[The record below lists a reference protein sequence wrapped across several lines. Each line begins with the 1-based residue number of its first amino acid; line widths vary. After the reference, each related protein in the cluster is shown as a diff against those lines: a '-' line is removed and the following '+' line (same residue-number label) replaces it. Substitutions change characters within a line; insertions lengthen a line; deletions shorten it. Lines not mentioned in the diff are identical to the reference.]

1 MSRSFMNNKRY
12 LLSIDKPCKKEW
24 TSMSQSD
31 DGRFCAHCS
40 KSVVDFTQLTD
51 TQVVRILEQ
60 NSGKLCGRLTEDQL
74 NRTIQIYHPKSTS
87 RLYKILA
94 GIFLFGISK
103 NSLALNLKNFD
114 KATFSIVDNKLTN
127 THLSKN
133 NSDLAKDSL
142 KNVVQGL
149 VIDSETN
156 MPLAFASVFIKD
168 KKIGTNTDMYGKFT
182 LVIPDS
188 LLTRKMYLH
197 IRFIGY
203 EPITVLINKKDLP
216 ISNHTFLVK
225 VQRELLGE
233 VIIVSKKKK
242 WWQ

>member
-1 MSRSFMNNKRY
+1 MKNKRY

-31 DGRFCAHCS
+31 DGRFCSHCS

-51 TQVVRILEQ
+51 SQVVKIIEQ
-60 NSGKLCGRLTEDQL
+60 NSGKLCGRLSQEQL
-74 NRTIQIYHPKSTS
+74 KRTIQIYQPKNTA

-94 GIFLFGISK
+94 GVFLFGISK
-103 NSLALNLKNFD
+103 NSLALNLKNFERGSV
-114 KATFSIVDNKLTN
+114 SIIDNKLTN

-133 NSDLAKDSL
+133 KSDLAKDSL

-156 MPLAFASVFIKD
+156 MPLVFASVFIKD
-168 KKIGTNTDMYGKFT
+168 KKILTSTDMYGKFT

-188 LLTRKMYLH
+188 LLTRKMYLD

>member
-1 MSRSFMNNKRY
+1 MNNKRY
-12 LLSIDKPCKKEW
+12 LLSVDKPCEKEW
-24 TSMSQSD
+24 TAMSQSD

-60 NSGKLCGRLTEDQL
+60 NSGKLCGRLTQEQL
-74 NRTIQIYHPKSTS
+74 NRTIQIYQPKNTS

-103 NSLALNLKNFD
+103 NSLALNLKNFNT
-114 KATFSIVDNKLTN
+114 APFSVINNKLTN
-127 THLSKN
+127 THFSKN

-142 KNVVQGL
+142 KNVVQGQL
-149 VIDSETN
+149 IDSETN

-168 KKIGTNTDMYGKFT
+168 KKIGTSTDMYGKFS

-188 LLTRKMYLH
+188 LLTKKIYLD
-197 IRFIGY
+197 IRYVDY

-225 VQRELLGE
+225 VQRQILGD
-233 VIIVSKKKK
+233 ISIVSIKRK

>member
-1 MSRSFMNNKRY
+1 MNNKRY
-12 LLSIDKPCKKEW
+12 FLSIDKPCEKEW
-24 TSMSQSD
+24 TAMSQSD
-31 DGRFCAHCS
+31 DGRFCNHCS

-51 TQVVRILEQ
+51 IQVIKILEQ
-60 NSGKLCGRLTEDQL
+60 NSGKLCGRLTQEQL
-74 NRTIQIYHPKSTS
+74 NRTIQIYQPKNTS

-114 KATFSIVDNKLTN
+114 KATFSVINNKLTN

-142 KNVVQGL
+142 KNVVHGL

-168 KKIGTNTDMYGKFT
+168 KKILTSTDMYGKFT

-188 LLTRKMYLH
+188 LLTRKMYLD

>member
-1 MSRSFMNNKRY
+1 MNNKQY
-12 LLSIDKPCKKEW
+12 FLSIDKPCEQEW
-24 TSMSQSD
+24 TAMSQSD
-31 DGRFCAHCS
+31 NGRFCNHCS

-51 TQVVRILEQ
+51 TQVIKILEQ
-60 NSGKLCGRLTEDQL
+60 NSGKLCGRLTQEQL
-74 NRTIQIYHPKSTS
+74 NRTIQIYQPKNTS

-149 VIDSETN
+149 LIDSETN

-168 KKIGTNTDMYGKFT
+168 KKIGTSTDMYGKFS

-188 LLTRKMYLH
+188 LLTKKIYLD
-197 IRFIGY
+197 IRYVDY

-225 VQRELLGE
+225 VQRQILGD
-233 VIIVSKKKK
+233 ISIVSIKRK

>member
-1 MSRSFMNNKRY
+1 MNNKRY
-12 LLSIDKPCKKEW
+12 FLSIDKPCEQEW
-24 TSMSQSD
+24 TAMSQSD
-31 DGRFCAHCS
+31 DGRFCNHCS

-51 TQVVRILEQ
+51 TQVIKILEQ
-60 NSGKLCGRLTEDQL
+60 NSGKLCGRLTQEQL
-74 NRTIQIYHPKSTS
+74 NRTIQIYQPKNTS

-168 KKIGTNTDMYGKFT
+168 KKIRTSTDMYGKFS

-188 LLTRKMYLH
+188 LLTKKIYLD
-197 IRFIGY
+197 IRYVDY

-225 VQRELLGE
+225 VQRQILGD
-233 VIIVSKKKK
+233 ISIVSIKRK